1 MNPQLPL
8 FSIVIPTH
16 ARPKQLSACLTALT
30 RLDYP
35 RDCFEVVVVD
45 DGSPESLEPVVA
57 PFSDYLTITLH
68 RQPRSGPAAA
78 RNTGAA
84 KARGQYIAFT
94 DDDCQPRNDWL
105 NVLAAQLTD
114 MPDALVGGHTINA
127 IPDNLCAS
135 ASQLLVSYLYSYYN
149 TAEDRQT
156 MFFTSNN
163 IALSADYFH
172 AINGFDTSYPR
183 AAAEDRDFCDR
194 WIQHGSPMIYAA
206 NAVIYHTHRM
216 TLRSF
221 WRQHLTYGR
230 GAYRFHRGRARRS
243 QGQIKVESTTFYLG
257 LLRFPFSQ
265 ERPHRTVPLA
275 VLLGLS
281 QGANALGFFWERA
294 RLASKMGS

>member
-1 MNPQLPL
+1 MSLQLPF

-16 ARPKQLSACLTALT
+16 ARPKQLSACLTSLT

-35 RDCFEVVVVD
+35 RDRFEVVVVD
-45 DGSPESLEPVVA
+45 DGSPESLETVVA
-57 PFSDYLTITLH
+57 PFRDYLTITLH
-68 RQPRSGPAAA
+68 RQQQSGPAAA
-78 RNTGAA
+78 RNAGAA
-84 KARGQYIAFT
+84 IAQGQYIAFT

-105 NVLAAQLTD
+105 NVMASRLTET
-114 MPDALVGGHTINA
+114 PDALVGGYTINA
-127 IPDNLCAS
+127 IPNNLCAT

-149 TAEDRQT
+149 ATNNQRA

-172 AINGFDTSYPR
+172 AIAGFDTSYPR

-194 WIQHGSPMIYAA
+194 WIEHGSPMIYEE
-206 NAVIYHTHRM
+206 NAIIYHTHRM
-216 TLRSF
+216 TLRSY

-230 GAYRFHRGRARRS
+230 GAYRFHRGRARRN
-243 QGQIKVESTTFYLG
+243 QGQIKVEPSTFYLG

-265 ERPHRTVPLA
+265 ERPHRAVPLA

-294 RLASKMGS
+294 RLAVSIGR